1 MGADAPPPTRQIA
14 EAILLDRARRGRLF
28 AFARTRFGIGADDAE
43 DLLQETAFELLR
55 HRGYVRS
62 PDGFVFAV
70 FRARCARF
78 VNGARLRR
86 QVFAGGSSE
95 AETCDDHCLPEG
107 VDRELALREALGE
120 ISASC
125 RRLLAAYYL
134 EGRSLREAARVVS
147 LQYSSVAK
155 TISRCLKKLRKCLA

>member
-14 EAILLDRARRGRLF
+14 EAILLDPARRSKLF
-28 AFARTRFGIGADDAE
+28 AFARSRFGIGSDDAE

-78 VNGARLRR
+78 VNGARIRR
-86 QVFAGGSSE
+86 EVFAGGPEDAE
-95 AETCDDHCLPEG
+95 APDPCLPDG
-107 VDRELALREALGE
+107 VDRQLALREALGE

-134 EGRSLREAARVVS
+134 EGRSLREAAKVMS

-155 TISRCLKKLRKCLA
+155 TISRCLQKLRKCLA

>member
-14 EAILLDRARRGRLF
+14 EAILLDSARRNKLF
-28 AFARTRFGIGADDAE
+28 AFARSRFGIGSDDAQ
-43 DLLQETAFELLR
+43 DLLQETALELLR

-78 VNGARLRR
+78 IQRSRLRR
-86 QVFAGGSSE
+86 QMFPGGSDD
-95 AETCDDHCLPEG
+95 AEGCDPSLPDG
-107 VDRELALREALGE
+107 VDRQFALREALDE

-125 RRLLAAYYL
+125 RRLLAAYYI

-155 TISRCLKKLRKCLA
+155 TISRCLKKLRKCFG

>member
-14 EAILLDRARRGRLF
+14 EAILLDRARRSKLL
-28 AFARTRFGIGADDAE
+28 AFAYSRFGIRSDEAE

-78 VNGARLRR
+78 VRGVQTRR
-86 QVFAGGSSE
+86 RVFAAGSSNSE
-95 AETCDDHCLPEG
+95 ACDSMLPEG
-107 VDRELALREALGE
+107 VDRQLALREALSE

-125 RRLLAAYYL
+125 RRLLAAYYI
-134 EGRSLREAARVVS
+134 EGHSLREAARVVA

-155 TISRCLKKLRKCLA
+155 TISRCLKKLRRCLV

>member
-1 MGADAPPPTRQIA
+1 MGVDAPPPARQIA
-14 EAILLDRARRGRLF
+14 EAILLDSARRSKLL
-28 AFARTRFGIGADDAE
+28 AFARSRFGIRSDEAE

-78 VNGARLRR
+78 VRGAQTHR
-86 QVFAGGSSE
+86 QVFAAGSTDTE
-95 AETCDDHCLPEG
+95 ASDSSLSEG
-107 VDRELALREALGE
+107 VDRQLALREAFGE

-134 EGRSLREAARVVS
+134 EGHSLREAARLVA
-147 LQYSSVAK
+147 LQYS
-155 TISRCLKKLRKCLA
+155 

>member
-1 MGADAPPPTRQIA
+1 MGANAPPPTRQIA
-14 EAILLDRARRGRLF
+14 EAILLDRARRSKLF
-28 AFARTRFGIGADDAE
+28 AFARTRFGIGSNDAE

-78 VNGARLRR
+78 VRGAQSHR
-86 QVFAGGSSE
+86 QMFAGGPCDAE
-95 AETCDDHCLPEG
+95 ACDPSLPEG
-107 VDRELALREALGE
+107 VDRHVALREALSE
-120 ISASC
+120 ISPSC
-125 RRLLAAYYL
+125 RRLLAAYYI